1 MKKNIILI
9 LSVLTGLVLSSCS
22 DWLDVRP
29 KTEVPRDD
37 MFSKESGYE
46 DALNGCYIKMN
57 GNGLY
62 GKFLTLSGID
72 FLARYYNM
80 ASSGTLEYGL
90 TEFDYENEYVKSQI
104 GGTYSDFYNVIL
116 QANDII
122 THIDSDAG
130 RKAVKS
136 ETKRNLIKG
145 EALAMRAYLH
155 FDILRLFGQVPQN
168 ATITV
173 QLPYSSI
180 TGTASRPLYDFAGYT
195 ALLLEDLNE
204 AEKLM
209 AEDPCIKNNLN
220 THVHEGEDDDFF
232 HYRKFRFNYYAVKA
246 LQARVHLYLGNRQEA
261 YRAAKSIIEAENS
274 DGSRYF
280 QLAGDNDFM
289 LSHFAMPSETIMGLS
304 NSSLEDNSNVR
315 LFKNDATT
323 FPMLFSKDRRDQLF
337 DHDTGSN
344 NRYSRWWGEVS
355 NVTGTPNPYYKKYI
369 QDEGG
374 TGDSEKLNYKWL
386 VPLLRLSEIYL
397 IAMEATD
404 DLAEANSLYTEYMLA
419 RNVQIVNK
427 FSSLDEVKAQT
438 VFEMRIEF
446 MAEGQMFYT
455 YKRTGATNMFFDH
468 KEITEENYIVPIPD
482 SELKMSTENE
492 GNN

>member
-9 LSVLTGLVLSSCS
+9 LSVLSGLVLASCS
-22 DWLDVRP
+22 DWLAVRP
-29 KTEVPRDD
+29 KTEVPRDN
-37 MFSKESGYE
+37 MFSKENGYE

-57 GNGLY
+57 GNNLY

-72 FLARYYNM
+72 FLARYYDM
-80 ASSGTLEYGL
+80 ASSGTMEYGL
-90 TEFDYENEYVKSQI
+90 TEFDYENEYVKSQL

-122 THIDSDAG
+122 THIDSETG
-130 RKAVKS
+130 RNAVKS

-155 FDILRLFGQVPQN
+155 FDILRLFGQMPKN
-168 ATITV
+168 PTITV
-173 QLPYSSI
+173 QLPYSTI
-180 TGTASRPLYDFAGYT
+180 TGIEHRPLYDFAGYT
-195 ALLLEDLNE
+195 QLLLKDLED
-204 AEKLM
+204 AEILM
-209 AEDPCIKNNLN
+209 AEDPCIKNHLN
-220 THVHEGEDDDFF
+220 THIHESEDDNFF

-261 YRAAKSIIEAENS
+261 YDAAMSIINTTNS
-274 DGSRYF
+274 DGSKYF

-304 NSSLEDNSNVR
+304 NSSLEDNANIR
-315 LFKNDATT
+315 LFKNEDTT

-337 DHDTGSN
+337 AHDTGSN
-344 NRYSRWWGEVS
+344 NRYSRWWGEVTNS
-355 NVTGTPNPYYKKYI
+355 TGTPNPYYKKYI

-374 TGDSEKLNYKWL
+374 TSDSEKLDYKWL

-397 IAMEATD
+397 IAIETTD

-419 RNVQIVNK
+419 RNVQVEDQ
-427 FSSLDEVKAQT
+427 FSSLDEVQGQV

-455 YKRTGATNMFFDH
+455 YKRTGATDMFFDY
-468 KEITEENYIVPIPD
+468 KVITEENYIVPIPD
-482 SELKMSTENE
+482 TELKMSIENE
-492 GNN
+492 DNN